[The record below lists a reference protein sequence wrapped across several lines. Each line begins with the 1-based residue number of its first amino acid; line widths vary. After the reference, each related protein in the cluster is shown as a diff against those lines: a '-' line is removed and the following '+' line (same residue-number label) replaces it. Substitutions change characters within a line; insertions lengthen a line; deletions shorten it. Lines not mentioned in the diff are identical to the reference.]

1 MYNRSSRALQSRQMR
16 NKACGWLFAISLTMR
31 AGTAGQ
37 LPDQGQLARFQEKIR
52 RDMTSIPNY
61 TCLETIERGR
71 RVWTLDQDF
80 IAGGTVR
87 LEVSIVAGKE
97 LFARPGAGSFEERD
111 VASLVPT
118 GAIGT
123 GMFAAFA
130 RDLFIKGKGTLRYR
144 REENLNGRGSDRYD
158 FRLTQQESAL
168 KLEVGNISATVAAK
182 GSFWFD
188 PVSLDL
194 IRLDVYGDNMP
205 KEMHLA
211 EAVTRT
217 NYARTHVGD
226 SDALLPKRSE
236 LTMTSFSGITYRD
249 VIEFSQCH
257 EYRAESTISF
267 GH

>member
-1 MYNRSSRALQSRQMR
+1 MQNRSRLSLI
-16 NKACGWLFAISLTMR
+16 FVAI
-31 AGTAGQ
+31 TAGAFGQ
-37 LPDQGQLARFQEKIR
+37 SPEEAQLARFKEKIR
-52 RDMTSIPNY
+52 RDMTGIPNY

-71 RVWTLDQDF
+71 RVWPLDQDF

-97 LFARPGAGSFEERD
+97 LFARPGARSFEDKD

-123 GMFAAFA
+123 GVFAAFA
-130 RDLFIKGKGTLRYR
+130 RDLFVKGKGTLRYK
-144 REENLNGRGSDRYD
+144 REENLNGRRSVRYD
-158 FRLTQQESAL
+158 FRLTREESAL
-168 KLEVGNISATVAAK
+168 KLEVDTISATVAAK

-194 IRLDVYGDNMP
+194 IRLDVYGDSMP
-205 KEMHLA
+205 KEMGLA

-217 NYARTHVGD
+217 NYARTHIGD

-236 LTMTSFSGITYRD
+236 LTMTSLSGVTFRD
-249 VIEFSQCH
+249 VIGFSQCH
-257 EYRAESTISF
+257 EYRADSTIDF
-267 GH
+267 DH